1 MPFTLT
7 RSILVILL
15 PGAITLSPYLFNLLY
30 TLPQFAA
37 WYESHKTESYFF
49 VFSAAVI
56 IGSVYEGISS
66 IAEVQLDKII
76 KKNNSNL
83 DKEWYSYLC
92 RNNSS
97 EPVAYRYISRRATT
111 MYFEFSMAY
120 SMVFVGY
127 GIALNLDHIDFFH
140 GCFQKPAFVLIFFVL
155 SYYFFRQAMGTHSV
169 LSKIRSELYKAQQQ
183 K

>member
-30 TLPQFAA
+30 TLPQFMA
-37 WYESHKTESYFF
+37 WYDGHKTESYFF

-66 IAEVQLDKII
+66 IVEVKLDNCL
-76 KKNNSNL
+76 KKTHPDI
-83 DKEWYSYLC
+83 DKEWYNYLC

-120 SMVFVGY
+120 SMIFLGY
-127 GIALNLDHIDFFH
+127 GFSLNLDRIGFFND
-140 GCFQKPAFVLIFFVL
+140 CLQKPAFIMIFWVLF
-155 SYYFFRQAMGTHSV
+155 YYFFRQAMSTHSV
-169 LSKIRSELYKAQQQ
+169 LSKIRSELYKF
-183 K
+183 KH